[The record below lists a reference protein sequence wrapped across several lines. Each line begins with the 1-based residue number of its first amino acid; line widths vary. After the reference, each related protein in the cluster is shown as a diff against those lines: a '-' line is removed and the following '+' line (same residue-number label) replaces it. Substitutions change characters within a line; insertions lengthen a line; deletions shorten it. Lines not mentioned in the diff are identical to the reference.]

1 MSRTQNQ
8 ELWLDKCKDGRFK
21 HIQALLQYG
30 QLEGPQGRHLRANS
44 FPASQSSVF
53 KDHYTRHFADWIRVV
68 AASEVSIVLRFS
80 CCWSGYD
87 RRGKLFL
94 LTTLYNTDSCAC
106 HIFGVYKSY
115 RYSFSS
121 IPLKWACSVTFL
133 TSLFLSIVHPT
144 AGRTEHLQ
152 NAFHDSTTN
161 PGDIALAFYI
171 GGWAYDGWWMRALF
185 YWVGLVTRM
194 RQSKRNMMV
203 QVVL

>member
-1 MSRTQNQ
+1 MQRWTLQTYTSTIPVWTAGRPLGKAPTCKFLSRFTVI
-8 ELWLDKCKDGRFK
+8 C
-21 HIQALLQYG
+21 LQG
-30 QLEGPQGRHLRANS
+30 SL
-44 FPASQSSVF
+44 
-53 KDHYTRHFADWIRVV
+53 YTRHFANWIRVV

-80 CCWSGYD
+80 CFWSGYY

-152 NAFHDSTTN
+152 DAFHDSTTN

-171 GGWAYDGWWMRALF
+171 GGWAYDGWWMRAVKVLSGTGNKNASIEKE
-185 YWVGLVTRM
+185 YDGAGGTV
-194 RQSKRNMMV
+194 MV
-203 QVVL
+203 LL